1 MEQSGMFQ
9 LRIYA
14 ACVGVL
20 LLLLLPILH
29 LRDSLGEA
37 KKWIGCQLGE
47 LWIEVK
53 ALIFWGAARPSYVC
67 RFSDRKLLVF
77 VFTGNRADTLFL
89 AVLLWLS

>member
-1 MEQSGMFQ
+1 MEQSGIFQ

-20 LLLLLPILH
+20 LLLLLPIFH
-29 LRDSLGEA
+29 LRDSLVEA
-37 KKWIGCQLGE
+37 KKWIGCQFVE

-53 ALIFWGAARPSYVC
+53 ALIFWGAALSSYVC
-67 RFSDRKLLVF
+67 GLSDRKLLVF
-77 VFTGNRADTLFL
+77 VFTGNRADTLFP